1 MTKEDI
7 RVAYHAITWRD
18 EFIRALDEIAEVGY
32 SAFETFA
39 SIVNDYRDRL
49 EEFQDIIAQR
59 GLRISSLYGGGSYI
73 YPAKVE
79 EDIDWNVTVARFL
92 AANGADRLVLGG
104 GARRPEGNS
113 LEDYKLMAQTI
124 EEIGKRSL
132 DLGVRACLHPHW
144 RNAVETREEIKLIM
158 ELADPK
164 YIFLCPDA
172 AHLVK
177 GGSDPVEVFTTYAER
192 IAYVH
197 FKDIPW
203 RPEEAVP
210 SDEVSDTTY
219 VPGFLELGEG
229 SIDFPAVL
237 DVLKNHSYEGWIS
250 IELDTTERTPKE
262 SAAISK
268 AYMEKVLKLKV

>member
-1 MTKEDI
+1 MKEEMRI
-7 RVAYHAITWRD
+7 AYHAITWRD
-18 EFIRALDEIAEVGY
+18 EFVRALDEIAEVGY

-39 SIVNDYRDRL
+39 SIVKDYGNKL
-49 EEFQDIIAQR
+49 GEFQDLIAQR
-59 GLRISSLYGGGSYI
+59 GLRLSSLYGGGSYI

-79 EDIDWNVTVARFL
+79 EDIEWNLTVARFL

-104 GARRPEGNS
+104 GARRPGGNS
-113 LEDYKLMAQTI
+113 LEDFKLMTQTL
-124 EEIGKRSL
+124 EGIGKRSL
-132 DLGVRACLHPHW
+132 DLGVRSCLHPHW

-158 ELADPK
+158 ELADPE
-164 YIFLCPDA
+164 YIFLCPDT

-177 GGSDPVEVFTTYAER
+177 GGSDPVEVFTAYAER

-203 RPEEAVP
+203 RPEEAIL
-210 SDEVSDTTY
+210 SDEATDTTY

-237 DVLKNHSYEGWIS
+237 QVLKKHKYQGWIS

-268 AYMEKVLKLKV
+268 VYMEEALKLKV